1 MKKRKLTFFISV
13 LLLLCGSVSFAGKT
27 KEDVPQDFHG
37 VKFIKNYDG
46 DTFTVNLR
54 CRAKI
59 FCKSM
64 SVRIK
69 GIDAPEIKGKT
80 ECEKNTALISKK
92 FVYNALIKAKP
103 LALTNC
109 TKDKYFRIN
118 CDVIYNGDINLGEL
132 MLLKKLAVSYDGSTK
147 QNTDWCK
154 LYNKE
159 EKINKP

>member
-1 MKKRKLTFFISV
+1 MQKLKLIPIISFLISIP
-13 LLLLCGSVSFAGKT
+13 LLSVAADNKQAV
-27 KEDVPQDFHG
+27 VPQNFYN
-37 VKFIKNYDG
+37 VKFVKNYDG

-80 ECEKNTALISKK
+80 ECEREMAQKAKLFVFEAL
-92 FVYNALIKAKP
+92 NKAKP
-103 LALTNC
+103 LTLTNC

-118 CDVIYNGDINLGEL
+118 CDVIFNEESNLAQQ
-132 MLLKKLAVSYDGSTK
+132 LLDKKLVIAYDGGTK
-147 QNTDWCK
+147 QPIDWC
-154 LYNKE
+154 LFQNR
-159 EKINKP
+159 KPK